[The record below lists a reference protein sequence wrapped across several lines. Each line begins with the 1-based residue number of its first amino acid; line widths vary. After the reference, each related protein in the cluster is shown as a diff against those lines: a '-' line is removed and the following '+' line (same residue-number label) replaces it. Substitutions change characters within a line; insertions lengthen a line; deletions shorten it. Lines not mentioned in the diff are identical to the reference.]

1 MFNVVLAHVNT
12 FRIYFNENKLDFVSF
27 YYKNLQ
33 RRRKLQQGPEISDVT
48 IAKNYGKTPKKTKVS
63 KIFIHD
69 PLKKIWEEKVNVEGF
84 TSL

>member
-1 MFNVVLAHVNT
+1 M
-12 FRIYFNENKLDFVSF
+12 S
-27 YYKNLQ
+27 
-33 RRRKLQQGPEISDVT
+33 KLQQGPEICDVT
-48 IAKNYGKTPKKTKVS
+48 SAKNYGKTPKKTKVS